1 MSVKVRVSFDQ
12 LAGGLGDQLH
22 AAPGLPD
29 RHQRRA
35 EVPRVSGLIQYLAG
49 LGLEVPELTQ
59 EVLAMSDLTNLL
71 RLDQG
76 FGDVGPS
83 VPDQRVLAE
92 PMSVR
97 NGPK

>member
-22 AAPGLPD
+22 AAAGFPD
-29 RHQRRA
+29 GHQGSA
-35 EVPRVSGLIQYLAG
+35 EVPRIGGLVQD
-49 LGLEVPELTQ
+49 LGGALLQAPELTQ
-59 EVLAMSDLTNLL
+59 EVLAVGDLTNLL

-83 VPDQRVLAE
+83 VSDQSVLTQ
-92 PMSVR
+92 PMPVR